1 MAMSEEV
8 KRSLSS
14 VSQSAKSLTAQL
26 STVVGTKVLLPPE
39 TGRPVHTWMAEK
51 KLTRISLMR
60 EPAAFCN
67 FLSAPNQPT
76 YTPKKPWMHFGLVP
90 SPVFYL
96 VCDCACFS
104 VVQEWPAKD
113 SVYDYYFGHVEYSA
127 CQSLGYCP
135 VLRFPLFRGFTAFA
149 QNYVRCQCFVLNCR
163 RCRCSPWNSFFL
175 GNVNCMNMKSSNIV
189 PFNTLGGGGGG
200 GVTSY
205 SYVNWRGYI
214 SAHSYRGTTMQ
225 GIKFATI
232 ECSRRGT
239 D

>member
-1 MAMSEEV
+1 
-8 KRSLSS
+8 
-14 VSQSAKSLTAQL
+14 
-26 STVVGTKVLLPPE
+26 
-39 TGRPVHTWMAEK
+39 
-51 KLTRISLMR
+51 MR

-67 FLSAPNQPT
+67 FLSAPT
-76 YTPKKPWMHFGLVP
+76 DLYTQETMNALWFGPVP
-90 SPVFYL
+90 SSTRSAIVL
-96 VCDCACFS
+96 AS
-104 VVQEWPAKD
+104 VVQERPAKD

-200 GVTSY
+200 VTSN
-205 SYVNWRGYI
+205 YVCELKRVYLE
-214 SAHSYRGTTMQ
+214 RGTTMQ